1 MLTGSVA
8 PELAA
13 AYEGRWSRS
22 CENELSSAA
31 AAAAAAAAALSAKI
45 PLLGLCGQITAA
57 HYGLLDPTRAS
68 EDQRVEKF
76 ASQPHEQTQQQSS
89 T

>member
-22 CENELSSAA
+22 CENELSS